1 MEKKIFELYKN
12 NIIQPLKGFCRVI
25 EEGSIAAASEKYN
38 ISPGAFTKQIKC
50 LEKQLGIEL
59 FDRGL
64 GKKIVPNNIALRFY
78 KESNNVIVQ
87 LENLIRKF
95 SNNEKSQEEKT
106 LKIGIAATFL
116 SVCANY
122 ISRFKNLYGDEYNIT
137 IKSCKYDDGL
147 KMIMNNELDIF
158 ISSFEN
164 NEKLNYDI
172 QFIKLTDYKPYWL
185 LWKGHPLANK
195 KELTKNDII
204 NTDLIFNR
212 DSITIDS
219 LRNFVD
225 DYNLT
230 SVVEIEDC
238 GIDGIKHL
246 IKNKLGIW
254 LIFDIFLYKED
265 SENFVLKS
273 AENLFPTGQYG
284 CYLNKNFK
292 KSKMDFMEFISKEDI
307 N

>member
-1 MEKKIFELYKN
+1 MEKKICELYKN

-64 GKKIVPNNIALRFY
+64 GKKMAPNNTALRFY
-78 KESNNVIVQ
+78 KESNDIIVQ

-95 SNNEKSQEEKT
+95 SNSEKFQEEKT
-106 LKIGIAATFL
+106 LKIGISATFL

-122 ISRFKNLYGDEYNIT
+122 ISYFKNLYGNEYNII
-137 IKSCKYDDGL
+137 IKSCKYDEGL
-147 KMIMNNELDIF
+147 KMVANNELDIF

-164 NEKLNYDI
+164 NKKLNYDI
-172 QFIKLTDYKPYWL
+172 LFIKLTDYKPYWL
-185 LWKGHPLANK
+185 LWKDHPLANK

-204 NTDLIFNR
+204 NSDLIFSR

-219 LRNFVD
+219 LRNFID

-230 SVVEIEDC
+230 SVLEIEDC
-238 GIDGIKHL
+238 GIDGTKHL

-254 LIFDIFLYKED
+254 LIFDIFLYEED
-265 SENFVLKS
+265 KKDFVLKS
-273 AENLFPTGQYG
+273 AENLFPKGQYG
-284 CYLNKNFK
+284 CYLNKSFK
-292 KSKMDFMEFISKEDI
+292 KSKTDFVEFISKKVQL
-307 N
+307 